1 MNEQITRKVT
11 QIPLKCIKRD
21 LTSYKLREMKI
32 KATMG
37 HQSFLAT
44 ILA

>member
-21 LTSYKLREMKI
+21 LTSYKLREMQI
-32 KATMG
+32 KATME
-37 HQSFLAT
+37 HQSFLAI